1 MKQIKKLVAM
11 IEAANDKCNEEL
23 KQTEAIRTE
32 NLAMIGNLVDSSVP
46 ISNDEVCYSYLSCSY
61 RCTYAGTSIATT
73 L

>member
-23 KQTEAIRTE
+23 KQTETIRTE

-46 ISNDEVCYSYLSCSY
+46 ISNDEV
-61 RCTYAGTSIATT
+61 
-73 L
+73 